1 MRIAHASSLAALF
14 AAAQLNQIYN
24 RNATAKIELS
34 GRRDKLALNS
44 PAGNL
49 PDGVFS
55 ALRE

>member
-34 GRRDKLALNS
+34 GRRDKPALRR

-49 PDGVFS
+49 PDGIF
-55 ALRE
+55 ALPER

>member
-1 MRIAHASSLAALF
+1 MRIAHTSSLAALF

-34 GRRDKLALNS
+34 GRRDNRALRR

-49 PDGVFS
+49 PDGIFVS
-55 ALRE
+55 LEG